1 MEGRNMNKEY
11 NKQKIKDT
19 ALAGA
24 SLGALGASKNMI
36 LGKKKMYHGTS
47 KENWEKIRTQGL
59 RADRGGIGGASAAI
73 RDKNYIKASKG
84 TVHLTRIKPVANLY
98 TNLNKTDMPHALK
111 STEMEEAFHSLM
123 EKDKG
128 GKLSISTASP
138 NYEKF
143 KKLKKEHDEYV
154 KNHKDKIMDETFL
167 SNLKK
172 GRGGKRIKVSM
183 DYDKYK
189 SMIVDNDQ
197 AGPSVNNKFITKI
210 QKNIASKGPINVLP
224 EEIVGS
230 SATLKDRVKHT
241 LKAMPSYI
249 KNNPARFGGGLA
261 LAGAGAYGLK
271 KLNDKYIKKQ
281 VKKKE
286 IEKKA
291 MEG

>member
-1 MEGRNMNKEY
+1 MEGRNMNKED

-59 RADRGGIGGASAAI
+59 RADRGGIGGASQSLGNSAYV
-73 RDKNYIKASKG
+73 NASKG
-84 TVHLTRIKPVANLY
+84 NVHLSRFKPVANMYSNDIGNMGPMSMLRQG
-98 TNLNKTDMPHALK
+98 
-111 STEMEEAFHSLM
+111 
-123 EKDKG
+123 KD
-128 GKLSISTASP
+128 
-138 NYEKF
+138 
-143 KKLKKEHDEYV
+143 
-154 KNHKDKIMDETFL
+154 
-167 SNLKK
+167 
-172 GRGGKRIKVSM
+172 GKRLTINM
-183 DYDKYK
+183 DYDKFK
-189 SMIVDNDQ
+189 KMRIDNVGSDDISDIPK
-197 AGPSVNNKFITKI
+197 ALRGVA
-210 QKNIASKGPINVLP
+210 KNMAAKGNINVLP
-224 EEIVGS
+224 EEIAGS
-230 SATLKDRVKHT
+230 SATLKDRAKHT

-261 LAGAGAYGLK
+261 LAGAGAYGIK

>member
-1 MEGRNMNKEY
+1 MEGRNMNKAD

-24 SLGALGASKNMI
+24 SLGALGTSKNMI

-59 RADRGGIGGASAAI
+59 RADRGGIGGASTAI
-73 RDKNYIKASKG
+73 REENYIKASKG
-84 TVHLTRIKPVANLY
+84 NVHLTRVKPVANLY
-98 TNLNKTDMPHALK
+98 TNLNKTDMPHTLK
-111 STEMEEAFHSLM
+111 SSEMEEAYRSLM
-123 EKDKG
+123 EK
-128 GKLSISTASP
+128 GKDGKRSISSFNP

-143 KKLKKEHDEYV
+143 NKLKKEHNEYV
-154 KNHKDKIMDETFL
+154 KKHKGKLVGETLL

-172 GRGGKRIKVSM
+172 GHGGKRINVSM

-197 AGPSVNNKFITKI
+197 AGRSVNNKFITKI

-224 EEIVGS
+224 EEIAGS
-230 SATLKDRVKHT
+230 SATLKDRAKHT

-261 LAGAGAYGLK
+261 LAGAGAYGIK
-271 KLNDKYIKKQ
+271 KLNDKYMKKQ
-281 VKKKE
+281 AKKKE

>member
-1 MEGRNMNKEY
+1 MSKED
-11 NKQKIKDT
+11 NKQKIQDT

-24 SLGALGASKNMI
+24 SLGALGTSKNMI

-59 RADRGGIGGASAAI
+59 RADRGGIGGASTAI
-73 RDKNYIKASKG
+73 REENYIKASKG
-84 TVHLTRIKPVANLY
+84 NVHLTRVKPVANLY
-98 TNLNKTDMPHALK
+98 TNLNKTDMPHTLK
-111 STEMEEAFHSLM
+111 ASEMEEAYLSLM
-123 EKDKG
+123 EK
-128 GKLSISTASP
+128 GKDGKRSISSFNP
-138 NYEKF
+138 NYKKF
-143 KKLKKEHDEYV
+143 NKLQKEHEEYV
-154 KNHKDKIMDETFL
+154 KNHKGKLVGETLL

-172 GRGGKRIKVSM
+172 GRGGKRINISM

-224 EEIVGS
+224 EEIAGS
-230 SATLKDRVKHT
+230 SATLKDRAKHT

-271 KLNDKYIKKQ
+271 KLNDKYIQKQ
-281 VKKKE
+281 AKKKE